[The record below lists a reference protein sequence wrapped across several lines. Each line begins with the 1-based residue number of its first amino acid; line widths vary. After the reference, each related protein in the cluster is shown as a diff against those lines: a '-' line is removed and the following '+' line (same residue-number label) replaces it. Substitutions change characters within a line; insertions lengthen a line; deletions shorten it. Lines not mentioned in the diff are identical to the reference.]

1 MESTVSTVSLLPSFH
16 YTHNHLNAFMNAYE
30 EKQEAKRERLRA
42 RAERKMTTGQ
52 NLIHRA
58 HSELGQ
64 IPFGQPILVGHHSER
79 PMRNMIARN
88 HARIDRGFEEIN
100 RAREFDR
107 RADAVGT
114 GGVSQDDPNAIAKLK
129 VKLAEFQAEKTRWQA
144 IIKAMRA
151 SVKHPGALDL
161 LNLTEGELRT
171 IEHCPWYAQRLS
183 PNFNANIRRV
193 EKRIAELEAK
203 SQEIGRPDKVESWG
217 KLTENKEINRL
228 QFIFP
233 GKPSDTIISMLKA
246 SGFRWS
252 PSEKAWQSFLN
263 NRSRHKAD
271 AIIKHL

>member
-1 MESTVSTVSLLPSFH
+1 
-16 YTHNHLNAFMNAYE
+16 MNAYE

-42 RAERKMTTGQ
+42 RAGRKSEQ
-52 NLIHRA
+52 SEALIERA

-64 IPFGQPILVGHHSER
+64 VPFGQPILVGHHSER
-79 PMRNMIARN
+79 PMRNMYVRN
-88 HARIDRGFEEIN
+88 HARLDKGFKGMDE
-100 RAREFDR
+100 ARDLER

-114 GGVSQDDPNAIAKLK
+114 GGISQDDPDAIAKLK
-129 VKLAEFQAEKTRWQA
+129 IKLAEFQAEKARWQA

-151 SVKHPGALDL
+151 SIKQPGALDA
-161 LNLTEGELRT
+161 LNLTESELRT
-171 IEHCPWYAQRLS
+171 IELCPWYAQRLS

-193 EKRIAELEAK
+193 EKRIAELEKK

-233 GKPSDTIISMLKA
+233 GKPSDTIIAMLKA

-263 NRSRHKAD
+263 NRSRYKAD

>member
-1 MESTVSTVSLLPSFH
+1 
-16 YTHNHLNAFMNAYE
+16 MNVYE

-42 RAERKMTTGQ
+42 RAGRKAEQ
-52 NLIHRA
+52 SEALIERA

-64 IPFGQPILVGHHSER
+64 VPFGQPILVGHYSER
-79 PMRNMIARN
+79 PMRNMYARN
-88 HARIDRGFEEIN
+88 HARLDKGFKGMDE
-100 RAREFDR
+100 ARDLER

-114 GGVSQDDPNAIAKLK
+114 GGVSQDDPDAIAKLTA
-129 VKLAEFQAEKTRWQA
+129 KLERFESEKARWQA
-144 IIKAMRA
+144 IIKAFRLSEQYRA
-151 SVKHPGALDL
+151 GALAL
-161 LNLTEGELRT
+161 LNLTRDEQRT
-171 IEHCPWYAQRLS
+171 LEVCPWYGVRLS
-183 PNFNANIRRV
+183 PTHAANIRATK
-193 EKRIAELEAK
+193 KRIAELEAK

-263 NRSRHKAD
+263 NRSRYKAD